1 MSEILDLTGRVIATS
16 NPETGELVRAGKNP
30 EYCSIRVQ
38 SSVLENDDGFW
49 NMRTRSATIRL
60 QVSLAKSLVE
70 KGLLKDG
77 KELPIQGKI
86 IIRESF
92 EPFYDGQQEKINPS
106 TGEVILYMN
115 RPIYRQSV
123 FTSNLEERDMFIK
136 DYWISELSEKANK
149 QAARETIPFE
159 KLMEEEFAF

>member
-1 MSEILDLTGRVIATS
+1 MSEILDLSGKVVATT

-30 EYCSIRVQ
+30 EYCSVKVQ
-38 SSVLENDDGFW
+38 SSVLENDEGFW
-49 NMRTRSATIRL
+49 NMRTRIATIRL

-70 KGLLKDG
+70 KCLLKNG

-92 EPFYDGQQEKINPS
+92 EPFYEGQQVKINPS

-115 RPIYRQSV
+115 RPIYRQSI
-123 FTSNLEERDMFIK
+123 FTSNMDERDMFIK
-136 DYWISELSEKANK
+136 DYWISELSAKANK
-149 QAARETIPFE
+149 QAAKEAVPFE
-159 KLMEEEFAF
+159 AFMEEEFA